1 MTKPAIQQKCL
12 APIIAT
18 RDHKDTGKCRT
29 CEKPNGHTGLHLT
42 YYEGKPFLWSKN
54 GGTPAKE
61 GYAVQITRED
71 GSTFLAIGEDAP
83 VAVFTI
89 TQRNRATLFKRGL
102 VALGSVAKVV
112 RVVYFEPEVI
122 L

>member
-12 APIIAT
+12 APIIAK
-18 RDHKDTGKCRT
+18 RDHKDTGKLRT
-29 CEKPNGHTGLHLT
+29 CEKPAGHTGLHLT
-42 YYEGKPFLWSKN
+42 YYDGKPFLWSKN

-61 GYAVQITRED
+61 GYAVQITRKD
-71 GSTFLAIGEDAP
+71 GSTFLAKGGDAP
-83 VAVFTI
+83 VAVFTT
-89 TQRNRATLFKRGL
+89 TQRRWATQFRRDL
-102 VALGSVAKVV
+102 VASGLVAKVV